1 MCIRDSLIRSVI
13 GHVANASAEFRHS
26 LMIER
31 EIKRVGYIVVTTD
44 KGLCGGLNINLLG
57 DADKVYASVKNHEI
71 YALKPT
77 DFHGLTPKLTVKVGD
92 SVLAGSIIFFDKYN
106 EKIKFWR

>member
-1 MCIRDSLIRSVI
+1 MAGTKELRKQIASIQNTQKITSAMEMVAASKMRKAQERMSKGRPYSDLIRSVI

-44 KGLCGGLNINLLG
+44 KGLCGGLNLSLI
-57 DADKVYASVKNHEI
+57 HI
-71 YALKPT
+71 
-77 DFHGLTPKLTVKVGD
+77 
-92 SVLAGSIIFFDKYN
+92 
-106 EKIKFWR
+106 